1 MSNPTGDALA
11 AIGIK
16 DQQVVSY
23 TSISDALRARR
34 IARFVSAFDPSDLVG
49 VADVQVSQ
57 AAYGKTNGAPRG
69 KFLLSMTPI
78 SGQAHRQATGFFQ
91 NRKLR
96 L

>member
-34 IARFVSAFDPSDLVG
+34 IARFVRRSI
-49 VADVQVSQ
+49 
-57 AAYGKTNGAPRG
+57 PRT
-69 KFLLSMTPI
+69 LSGSLMYRFRKRRLAKRT
-78 SGQAHRQATGFFQ
+78 AHREEIPYSP
-91 NRKLR
+91 
-96 L
+96 